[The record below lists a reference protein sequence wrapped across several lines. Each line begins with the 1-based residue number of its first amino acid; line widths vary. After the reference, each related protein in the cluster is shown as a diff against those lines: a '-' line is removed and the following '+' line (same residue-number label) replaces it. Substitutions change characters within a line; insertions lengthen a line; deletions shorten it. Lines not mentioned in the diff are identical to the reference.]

1 METKKVKVRVRSAV
15 LKTFWYSKFIGKVF
29 EVNRSTQ
36 LLKTFWYSKFIGKV
50 FEVNRSTQFK
60 DRYELVLDERKW

>member
-15 LKTFWYSKFIGKVF
+15 LKTFWYSKFIGKD
-29 EVNRSTQ
+29 
-36 LLKTFWYSKFIGKV
+36 